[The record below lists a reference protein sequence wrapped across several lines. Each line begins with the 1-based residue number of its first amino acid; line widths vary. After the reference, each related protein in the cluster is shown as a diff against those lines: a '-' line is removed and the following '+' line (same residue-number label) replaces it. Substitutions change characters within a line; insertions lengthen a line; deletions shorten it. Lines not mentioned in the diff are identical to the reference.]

1 MCGILIRQAL
11 CPVSEAPAS
20 VDWEQEINL
29 NYNN

>member
-1 MCGILIRQAL
+1 MQHSNQTSL
-11 CPVSEAPAS
+11 CPVSDAPAS